1 MSNEYNDIIKDHIES
16 KVVNANFS
24 TEDLLDELQMTYQD
38 AYENK
43 LFYDELIDLVIQKRF
58 EESPEKDLKNLQR

>member
-16 KVVNANFS
+16 KVVEANFS
-24 TEDLLDELQMTYQD
+24 AEDLLAELGMKYQD

-43 LFYDELIDLVIQKRF
+43 LSYDELINLVIEKRF
-58 EESPEKDLKNLQR
+58 EEFSEV

>member
-16 KVVNANFS
+16 KVAEANLS
-24 TEDLLDELQMTYQD
+24 AEALLDELQMTYQD

-43 LFYDELIDLVIQKRF
+43 LSYDELFNLVVEKRF
-58 EESPEKDLKNLQR
+58 EEFSEVG

>member
-16 KVVNANFS
+16 KIVNANFS
-24 TEDLLDELQMTYQD
+24 AEDLLAELGMKYQD

-43 LFYDELIDLVIQKRF
+43 LSYDELIDLVIQKRF
-58 EESPEKDLKNLQR
+58 EEFAEVE

>member
-16 KVVNANFS
+16 KVAEANLS
-24 TEDLLDELQMTYQD
+24 AEALLDELQMTYQD

-43 LFYDELIDLVIQKRF
+43 LSYDELINLVVEKRF
-58 EESPEKDLKNLQR
+58 EEFSEV

>member
-16 KVVNANFS
+16 KVVEANFS
-24 TEDLLDELQMTYQD
+24 SEDLLAELGMKYQD

-43 LFYDELIDLVIQKRF
+43 LSYDELINLVIEKRF
-58 EESPEKDLKNLQR
+58 EEFSEE